1 MTGLMQRF
9 TGDSDKMRFV
19 RFVLIGLV
27 NTLVGYLIFV
37 AFVLVGVPAQPALAG
52 AFMLGVLW
60 NYWTHARFVFGQ
72 GGVSRLPFYGL
83 VYLGIWAFNALALA
97 GAQWA
102 GLHPLVAQAALA
114 PIAAVLSFFLIARV
128 LTGTFPLLGKK

>member
-37 AFVLVGVPAQPALAG
+37 VFVVVGIPAQPALAA
-52 AFMLGVLW
+52 AFVLGVLW

-72 GGVSRLPFYGL
+72 GEVSRLPVYGL
-83 VYLGIWAFNALALA
+83 AYFGIWAFNALALA
-97 GAQWA
+97 GAQRA
-102 GLHPLVAQAALA
+102 GLHPLMAQAALA
-114 PIAAVLSFFLIARV
+114 PVAAVLSFFLIARV
-128 LTGTFPLLGKK
+128 LTGRFPVFGKK

>member
-37 AFVLVGVPAQPALAG
+37 VFVVVGIPAQPALAA
-52 AFMLGVLW
+52 AFVLGVLW
-60 NYWTHARFVFGQ
+60 NYWTHARFVFGR
-72 GGVSRLPFYGL
+72 GEVSRLPVYGL
-83 VYLGIWAFNALALA
+83 VYFGIWAFNALALA
-97 GAQWA
+97 GAQRA
-102 GLHPLVAQAALA
+102 GLYPLMAQAALA
-114 PIAAVLSFFLIARV
+114 PVAAVLSFFLIARV
-128 LTGTFPLLGKK
+128 LTGRFPVFGKK